1 MEIEISN
8 FGILK
13 KDYFNVSKKL
23 LFQKI
28 SKLNFIDSLVLDFY
42 MQFVLSESIDKVSKI
57 LKYLERKKFYETLI
71 LMFEAIKFR
80 YVKKKFR
87 YRFYIPDFASF
98 VSDDVEEIELCR
110 IYNIPLLGEALEKY
124 GMRHHVVS

>member
-8 FGILK
+8 FVILK

-28 SKLNFIDSLVLDFY
+28 SKLNFIDSLVLNFY
-42 MQFVLSESIDKVSKI
+42 MQFVLSESIDNVSKI
-57 LKYLERKKFYETLI
+57 LKYLESKKFYETLI

-98 VSDDVEEIELCR
+98 ILDDVEETELCR

-124 GMRHHVVS
+124 GMRYRVIS

>member
-1 MEIEISN
+1 
-8 FGILK
+8 
-13 KDYFNVSKKL
+13 
-23 LFQKI
+23 
-28 SKLNFIDSLVLDFY
+28 
-42 MQFVLSESIDKVSKI
+42 MQFVLSESIDNVSKI
-57 LKYLERKKFYETLI
+57 LKYLESKKFYETLI

-98 VSDDVEEIELCR
+98 ILDDVEETELCR

-124 GMRHHVVS
+124 GMRYRVIS